1 MKRKFTLI
9 ELLVVIAIIAIL
21 AAMLLPA
28 LGKAKALAQKIS
40 CTGNLKQCALAM
52 IMYSNKNDGY
62 IQLNTHD
69 GNGWAWPWYGATSIL
84 EELGCSP
91 YSESAMNL
99 NKRKVTLCPV
109 GVDFDST
116 LQSAAAYGVIFLGS
130 SDLDVFASDKAELF
144 FSGPYGGS
152 YLKSPAVSNPT
163 GYILL
168 MDCVYGPNFEDSEN
182 PTTGNQAY
190 WYWRSVPQNSGLLGV
205 HNGEGNLA
213 YLDGHVNDSTDKTQ
227 LWEISKLHGILIDD
241 GYDVLWL
248 DKDEDSN

>member
-28 LGKAKALAQKIS
+28 LGKAKALAMKAQCS
-40 CTGNLKQCALAM
+40 GNLKQCALGM

-62 IQLNTHD
+62 IQLTTHD
-69 GNGWAWPWYGATSIL
+69 GNGWASPWYGAKTLL

-91 YSESAMNL
+91 YNESAMNI
-99 NKRKVTLCPV
+99 NKRKVTFCPV
-109 GVDFDST
+109 GIDSDST
-116 LQSAAAYGVIFLGS
+116 LQSAAAYGAILLS
-130 SDLDVFASDKAELF
+130 ASDLDAFAGDKAELF
-144 FSGPYGGS
+144 FSGANGGS
-152 YLKSPAVSNPT
+152 YLKSTAVSNPT

-168 MDCVYGPNFEDSEN
+168 MDCVYGKNFEDVEN

-190 WYWRSVPQNSGLLGV
+190 WYWRSIPANSGLLGV

-213 YLDGHVNDSTDKTQ
+213 YLDGHVNDSTDKNQ

-248 DKDEDSN
+248 DDSDSDN

>member
-28 LGKAKALAQKIS
+28 LGKAKALAMKTS
-40 CTGNLKQCALAM
+40 CSGNLKQCSLAM
-52 IMYSNKNDGY
+52 IMYGNNFDGY
-62 IQLNTHD
+62 IKLTQHD
-69 GNGWAWPWYGATSIL
+69 GMGWAAPWYGVSTIL

-91 YSESAMNL
+91 YSESAMNV

-116 LQSAAAYGVIFLGS
+116 LQSAAAYGAALFESTGS
-130 SDLDVFASDKAELF
+130 DFSDDKADLF
-144 FSGPYGGS
+144 FSGANGGS
-152 YLKSPAVSNPT
+152 LVKTSAVSVPT

-168 MDCVYGPNFEDSEN
+168 MDCVYGPDFQDSEN

-190 WYWRSVPQNSGLLGV
+190 WYWRSQPDNSGLMGV
-205 HNGEGNLA
+205 HSGEGNLA
-213 YLDGHVNDSTDKTQ
+213 YLDGHVDDSTDRTQ
-227 LWEISKLHGILIDD
+227 LWEISKLHGIIIDD

-248 DKDEDSN
+248 DEDENE